1 MSSAFVKVIRVGP
14 DLPPKAP
21 EPYIRIN
28 TFALDDLGL
37 PETELEAGGPRLQ
50 AGAALFNANWEL
62 YTAEPDAGP
71 IMRLSQQGLNLTG
84 LKAGR
89 TYVATYDPDA
99 RVVRVV
105 RPLSGK

>member
-1 MSSAFVKVIRVGP
+1 MRSAFVKVIRVGP

-21 EPYIRIN
+21 EPYIRTN

-37 PETELEAGGPRLQ
+37 PESELEAEGPRFQ
-50 AGAALFNANWEL
+50 VGAALFSANWEL
-62 YTAEPDAGP
+62 YTAEPDATS

-89 TYVATYDPDA
+89 TYVATYHPDTG
-99 RVVRVV
+99 VVRVV
-105 RPLSGK
+105 RPVSGK